1 MAVPSSRLYGNH
13 GLETFPI
20 FHGREGIAAHC
31 DNGSAGLSTDRPRT
45 CASTTFTEV
54 FPSIITERLEG
65 CHGRERL
72 LADLFSA
79 VPSICGIS
87 SVVSMKILLILDC
100 SFSLR
105 YQIHPARGNKV
116 SSTDRQLSAN
126 LSPSSICRPPSFTS
140 CFFGRPRFFRD
151 TVGSTFPSPC

>member
-105 YQIHPARGNKV
+105 YQIHRHVVTKYHPR
-116 SSTDRQLSAN
+116 LAN
-126 LSPSSICRPPSFTS
+126 YPPISLLLRFVVLPLSPPASSVALVSFAT
-140 CFFGRPRFFRD
+140 